1 MRAPMIR
8 FVFTMLIL
16 IIVFIL
22 SACFDEGETV
32 VPQNNP
38 SRVFFQQNCAVCHGM
53 KGEGK
58 QIGEKTAPDLRSEKI
73 RNDSDEK
80 LFQQISNGGGGMPAF
95 KYQIDE
101 EKIREMV
108 RFIREEIQSKK

>member
-1 MRAPMIR
+1 MIR
-8 FVFTMLIL
+8 FI
-16 IIVFIL
+16 FITLVSISVIML
-22 SACFDEGETV
+22 SACFDDNETA

-38 SRVFFQQNCAVCHGM
+38 SRVFFMQNCAVCHGM

-58 QIGEKTAPDLRSEKI
+58 QIGDKIAPDLRSEKI
-73 RNDSDEK
+73 VKDSDEK
-80 LFQQISNGGGGMPAF
+80 LFLQISNGGGGMPAF

-108 RFIREEIQSKK
+108 RFIRAEIQGKK

>member
-1 MRAPMIR
+1 MIR
-8 FVFTMLIL
+8 FVFTTLIF
-16 IIVFIL
+16 IFVFTL
-22 SACFDEGETV
+22 AACFDEGETAI
-32 VPQNNP
+32 PRNNP
-38 SRVFFQQNCAVCHGM
+38 SRVFFMQNCAVCHGM

-73 RNDSDEK
+73 VNDSDEK

-108 RFIREEIQSKK
+108 RHIRQEIQGKK